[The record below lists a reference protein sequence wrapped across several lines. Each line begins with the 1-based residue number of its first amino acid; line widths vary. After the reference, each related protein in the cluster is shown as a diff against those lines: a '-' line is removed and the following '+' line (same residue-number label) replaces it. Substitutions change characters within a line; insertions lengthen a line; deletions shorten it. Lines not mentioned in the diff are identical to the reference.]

1 VPKRKASVTEPISG
15 TANRLGALALALT
28 DRTQQAVAEASGG
41 SETAA
46 ASLSA
51 LHHFLDDPTIELL
64 ARVVGLSHSGAV
76 RLVDRLER
84 DRLVRRQPGPD
95 RRSTVVSLTAAG
107 RRAAG
112 RLGSAR
118 AGVLDTALEALSPD
132 EREVFDNLIG
142 RVLVS
147 LMREPGTA
155 GWMCRLCDTD
165 GCGRVRAECPVANEA
180 VARYAIDL
188 ETRPS

>member
-1 VPKRKASVTEPISG
+1 MAKRKASGAAPISG

-28 DRTQQAVAEASGG
+28 DRTDQAVAEAAGG

-51 LHHFLDDPTIELL
+51 LHHFLEDPSIELL

-84 DRLVRRQPGPD
+84 DQLVRRQPGPD
-95 RRSTVVSLTAAG
+95 RRSTVVSLTDAGRGAAG
-107 RRAAG
+107 H
-112 RLGSAR
+112 LGSAR
-118 AGVLDTALEALSPD
+118 AQVLDAALEALSPS
-132 EREVFDNLIG
+132 EQEVFDGLIG

-165 GCGRVRAECPVANEA
+165 GCGRSRAECPVANEA

-188 ETRPS
+188 ETSPS